1 MCIHLMFQSMRL
13 GEQLQTPRAQ
23 PPRGGLT
30 QSCPILGLYL
40 SSQGP
45 WEVVEG
51 IFIQDFTLI
60 CEFAALLACIS
71 TLLTKGLTLCSFW
84 QRFRYVNQCF
94 FQRMTECCVFSL
106 SSRHCFKTRK
116 AFTKP
121 LPFGLPARSEER
133 DLRLP
138 NFLQLSHPIR

>member
-23 PPRGGLT
+23 PPKGGLT

-51 IFIQDFTLI
+51 IFIQNFTLI
-60 CEFAALLACIS
+60 CEFVALFARIY
-71 TLLTKGLTLCSFW
+71 KYIYIYIYIYIFVD
-84 QRFRYVNQCF
+84 QRF
-94 FQRMTECCVFSL
+94 EAL
-106 SSRHCFKTRK
+106 
-116 AFTKP
+116 
-121 LPFGLPARSEER
+121 
-133 DLRLP
+133 
-138 NFLQLSHPIR
+138 